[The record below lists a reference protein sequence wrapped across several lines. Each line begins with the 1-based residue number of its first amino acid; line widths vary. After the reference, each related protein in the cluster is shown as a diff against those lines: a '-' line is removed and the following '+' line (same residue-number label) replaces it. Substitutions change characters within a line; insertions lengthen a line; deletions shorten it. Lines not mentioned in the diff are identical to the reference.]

1 MTAKLPL
8 LQIKSVS
15 KAFGGVQALSE
26 ITFSLESGSIT
37 GLIGPNGAGKTTLFN
52 LISGVFP
59 VDAGTIVF
67 NETGIKN
74 KRPHHLV
81 ELGIARTFQNV
92 ELFESM
98 TALENILVGQHTRTR
113 CGMMGSILRFP
124 WVAAEEKKAY
134 HFAMELLDFVGL
146 NGHADKTSG
155 DLPFGWQRLLEIAR
169 ALASAPKLL
178 LLDEPAAGLNIVETM
193 RLGDLIRKIRE
204 QGTTVLLVEHDM
216 SLTMEISDWIVVL
229 DQGKKIAEG
238 NPRTVQADETVI
250 EAYLGTT
257 GKKADS
263 QKH

>member
-1 MTAKLPL
+1 MTAEQAL
-8 LQIKSVS
+8 LEIDKVF
-15 KAFGGVQALSE
+15 KAFGGVQALNDIS
-26 ITFSLESGSIT
+26 FSLNPGSIT

-59 VDAGTIVF
+59 ADKGKIVF
-67 NETGIKN
+67 NRTWVKN
-74 KRPHHLV
+74 QKPHKLV
-81 ELGIARTFQNV
+81 EIGISRTFQNV

-98 TALENILVGQHTRTR
+98 TVLENIQVGQHTQTR
-113 CGMMGSILRFP
+113 CGMLGSILRFP
-124 WVAAEEKKAY
+124 WVAAEEKKA
-134 HFAMELLDFVGL
+134 HDFAMELLDFVGL

-193 RLGDLIRKIRE
+193 QLGDLIRKIRD
-204 QGTTVLLVEHDM
+204 QGVTILLVEHDM

-238 NPRTVQADETVI
+238 SPRTVQADEAVI
-250 EAYLGTT
+250 AAYLGTS
-257 GKKADS
+257 GKEK
-263 QKH
+263 